1 MPPKGAKLSPE
12 QLEKLAKARVLA
24 QQAIQEKKA
33 LNAGL
38 NTKGKQMKKEL
49 VNNFLKE
56 MVQGETSEVSPFKE
70 KIEPEKIEVLE
81 PLEAKP
87 QEKEPEKPVEKA
99 VEKIT
104 KKKTPQPE
112 PSSSES
118 ENEQVEIVKVKKKK
132 KPKKKV
138 IYISES
144 DSDSEPEIVYR
155 QKSKSKQRF
164 YKEPEQVPEQVPV
177 RTSYGTHLVNLMRN
191 GYNF

>member
-24 QQAIQEKKA
+24 QAKIQEKKA

-87 QEKEPEKPVEKA
+87 QEKEPEKPVEK
-99 VEKIT
+99 IT
-104 KKKTPQPE
+104 KKKTLQVE
-112 PSSSES
+112 SSTSES